1 MSANRQRTTVTLYWM
16 GIIRSVLCVA
26 LTCMRNTELVG
37 RFEHAGFPLS
47 WAAGVMAI
55 IAFLAAEYC
64 EPVPARQPVP
74 VEVSQSLPWEN
85 EFAD

>member
-1 MSANRQRTTVTLYWM
+1 MSANRQRTTFTLYWM
-16 GIIRSVLCVA
+16 GITMSVLCVA
-26 LTCMRNTELVG
+26 LTCMRNTEPVG

-64 EPVPARQPVP
+64 EPVPARQPAP